1 MQGLRIKIQGNSLI
15 PEYVKMCGTRMD
27 LGRADEI
34 KVETIPAGIQERE
47 GHEAILRGQRIKE
60 QVKNEELERAK
71 LTEGQKLFW
80 KWFGW

>member
-1 MQGLRIKIQGNSLI
+1 MQGLRIKIQGNYLI

-47 GHEAILRGQRIKE
+47 KGMRPFLGDRGPRSRSKMRS
-60 QVKNEELERAK
+60 LSK
-71 LTEGQKLFW
+71 LS
-80 KWFGW
+80 